1 MPHPASKEPDNKKP
15 NEAPTLAWHALS
27 ATACLDAMDT
37 DSRGVTE
44 SEARVRLAQHGPN
57 EVQLRE
63 PPGALSRFARQF
75 NNPLLFVLLG
85 AAAITASLQH
95 WTDTA
100 VILGV
105 VVINALVGFIQEG
118 RAEKALLSI
127 QRLLDP
133 VCQVVRAGAATE
145 IPARFLV
152 PGDIVLLN
160 SGDRV
165 PADLRL
171 LECHNLEVE
180 ESILTGE
187 SVPVIKNPAALSAQT
202 ELADRRNM
210 AHAGT
215 LVTRGVGQGV
225 ACATGTRTALGR
237 ISETL
242 RHIEPIRTPLL
253 LKFARLG
260 RQLSYLII
268 VLAAAIAAFGIG
280 LRGLAVDE
288 MLIAAVG
295 IAVAAIPEG
304 LPPVVTITLA
314 IGVQFMARRHAI
326 VRRLAAVET
335 LGEVTV
341 ICSDKTGTLTRN
353 EMTVQTIELPTG
365 RATVTGVGYA
375 PEGEIL
381 LDDSRSAELPAN
393 LITLLRA
400 GLNCNDARL
409 VRQAEDWHITGD
421 PTEGA
426 LLTLAAKAGMHPHA
440 PPDRMPRLDVI
451 PFQSEER
458 FMASLHAFQPE
469 APGGPERS
477 VVFAKGAPETLLAM
491 CSAVLDAEQQLALDR
506 ERWLRTASHL
516 AAKGQRVLALAT
528 CELDAGTNH
537 FDRPDIDGRLLLLGM
552 VGVTDPA
559 REEARSALDHCRSA
573 GIRVKMI
580 TGDHIDTALAIGG
593 ELGLGA
599 DRRAVSG
606 SELDGLDD
614 ADFARIAGDVDI
626 FARTTPEHKL
636 RLVTALQNQGEIVAM
651 TGDGVNDAPAL
662 KRADIG
668 VAMGRKGTEAAREAA
683 QMVIADDNFATI
695 VNAVKTGRTID
706 DNIKKSIVFLLPTSI
721 AEALMIALAIV
732 LGYQLPITPLQI
744 LWVNMITA
752 VTLGLALAFE
762 RPHGGVMQRPPRPV
776 NQPMLSRFVLWRC
789 SFVSLLILIGV
800 LVLHGMERNSGAS
813 LDYARTTAVSAL
825 VWFEAVYLI
834 SSRRLARSSLNLSG
848 IFGNRIAL
856 LSIAAVAV
864 LQMLFTYTS
873 PFQLLFESKPLSLES
888 WTAIGLAGIVL
899 FLLVELEKLIRVRYR
914 GTAD

>member
-1 MPHPASKEPDNKKP
+1 MPEVD
-15 NEAPTLAWHALS
+15 EVPTREWHALS
-27 ATACLDAMDT
+27 TTDCLHALHT
-37 DSRGVTE
+37 GSRGMTE
-44 SEARVRLAQHGPN
+44 AQVQVRLAQHGQN
-57 EVQLRE
+57 EVGLRE
-63 PPGALSRFARQF
+63 PPSALSRFARQF
-75 NNPLLFVLLG
+75 DNPLLFVLLG
-85 AAAITASLQH
+85 AAAITASLAH

-105 VVINALVGFIQEG
+105 VIINALIGFVQEG

-127 QRLLDP
+127 QHLLAP
-133 VCQVVRAGAATE
+133 VCQVVREGEAKE
-145 IPARFLV
+145 IPARLLV
-152 PGDIVLLN
+152 PGDIVLLR

-187 SVPVIKNPAALSAQT
+187 SVPVIKNPAALSIQT
-202 ELADRRNM
+202 ELSDRWNM

-225 ACATGTRTALGR
+225 TCATGTQTALGQ

-242 RHIEPIRTPLL
+242 QHIEPIRTPLL

-260 RQLSYLII
+260 RQLSYLIV

-280 LRGLAVDE
+280 VRGLAVDE
-288 MLIAAVG
+288 MLIAAVS

-314 IGVQFMARRHAI
+314 IGVQLMARRHAI

-353 EMTVQTIELPTG
+353 EMTVRTIELPTG

-381 LDDSRSAELPAN
+381 LNGDSAIQLPAN
-393 LITLLRA
+393 LVALLRA

-409 VRQAEDWHITGD
+409 VRQDEDWHISGD

-426 LLTLAAKAGMHPHA
+426 LLTLAAKAGMQLHA

-458 FMASLHAFQPE
+458 FMASLHAFPPE
-469 APGGPERS
+469 TPGGVERF

-491 CSAVLDAEQQLALDR
+491 CSAVLGAEQRLALDP
-506 ERWLRTASHL
+506 EGWLRTASDL
-516 AAKGQRVLALAT
+516 AAAGQRVLALAT
-528 CELDAGTNH
+528 CELDAGASR
-537 FDRPDIDGRLLLLGM
+537 FDRSDIDGHLLLLGL

-559 REEARSALDHCRSA
+559 REEARAALDQCRTA

-580 TGDHIDTALAIGG
+580 TGDHIDTAIAIGS
-593 ELGLGA
+593 ELGLGEGK
-599 DRRAVSG
+599 RAVGG

-614 ADFARIAGDVDI
+614 TAFDQIARDVDI

-636 RLVTALQNQGEIVAM
+636 RLVTALQNQGAIVAM

-668 VAMGRKGTEAAREAA
+668 VAMGRKGTEAAKEAA

-706 DNIKKSIVFLLPTSI
+706 DNIKKSVVFLLPTSI
-721 AEALMIALAIV
+721 AEALMIALAI
-732 LGYQLPITPLQI
+732 LAGYQLPITPLQI

-762 RPHGGVMQRPPRPV
+762 RPHNGVMQRPPRPA
-776 NQPMLSRFVLWRC
+776 NEPMLSGFVIWRC
-789 SFVSLLILIGV
+789 TFVSLLILIGV
-800 LVLHGMERNSGAS
+800 LALHGMEKSSGAS

-834 SSRRLARSSLNLSG
+834 SARRLSDSSLNMSG
-848 IFGNRIAL
+848 IFGNRIAM
-856 LSIAAVAV
+856 LSIGVVAV
-864 LQMLFTYTS
+864 LQILFTYTM
-873 PFQLLFESKPLSLES
+873 PFQVLFASKPLSLES
-888 WTAIGLAGIVL
+888 WAAIAVAGIAL
-899 FLLVELEKLIRVRYR
+899 FLVVEVEKFIRARCWR
-914 GTAD
+914 TSD